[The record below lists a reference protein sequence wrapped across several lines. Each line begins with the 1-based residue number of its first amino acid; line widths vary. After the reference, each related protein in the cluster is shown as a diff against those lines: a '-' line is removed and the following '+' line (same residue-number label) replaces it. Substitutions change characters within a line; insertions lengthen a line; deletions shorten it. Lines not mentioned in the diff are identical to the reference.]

1 MFPISEWY
9 ILPAAFLLDLILGD
23 PAYIPHPVCWMGNLI
38 TWAEEKFRAL
48 KLPTVVSGGLFAVA
62 MIVTVL
68 VVATLVMAVA
78 SLIHVDLARVA
89 EIVMIWLAISTR
101 SLKQAALAVSDAL
114 RMGGIEAARK
124 KVGMIVGRDTSELD
138 ERGVLK
144 AAVETVAENLVDGVI
159 SPLVFAAIGGAPFA
173 MAYKMINTLDS
184 MVGYR
189 NEKYIDFGKVSARI
203 DDVAN
208 FIPARLSVICI
219 AMANYGIN
227 RRWKEI
233 FSSAW
238 RDGRNHLSPN
248 AGYPEASFAEALSV
262 TMGGPSVYFGK
273 VVEKPYICEDYKENP
288 YVPATV
294 EAACRLMVWAAAAS
308 LFGAMTLAH
317 LMSMLS

>member
-9 ILPAAFLLDLILGD
+9 VFPAAFFLDLLLGD

-38 TWAEEKFRAL
+38 SRSEAWFRKL
-48 KLPTVVSGGLFAVA
+48 KLPVVAAGGFFAVA
-62 MIVTVL
+62 MIL
-68 VVATLVMAVA
+68 AAFLAATLAMAVA
-78 SLIHVDLARVA
+78 SFIHVDLARVM
-89 EIVMIWLAISTR
+89 EIVMIWLAISTC

-114 RMGGIEAARK
+114 RMGGLEAARK

-159 SPLVFAAIGGAPFA
+159 SPLFFAAIGGAPLA

-189 NEKYIDFGKVSARI
+189 NETYIDFGKVSARV

-208 FIPARLSVICI
+208 FIPARLSVLCV
-219 AMANYGIN
+219 AAANFGIN
-227 RRWKEI
+227 RRWKEVMA
-233 FSSAW
+233 SAW

-248 AGYPEASFAEALSV
+248 AGFPEASFAEALEV
-262 TMGGPSVYFGK
+262 TMGGPSVYFGH
-273 VVEKPYICEDYKENP
+273 VVDKPYICEEYKENP
-288 YVPATV
+288 YAPDTV
-294 EAACRLMVWAAAAS
+294 EAACRLMVWAASAS

-317 LMSMLS
+317 LVNMVG

>member
-9 ILPAAFLLDLILGD
+9 ILPAAFLLDLLVGD
-23 PAYIPHPVCWMGNLI
+23 PAFIPHPICWMGNLI
-38 TWAEEKFRAL
+38 SKSEEPFRRL
-48 KLPTVVSGGLFAVA
+48 KIPTVVSGGLFTLCMVAVA
-62 MIVTVL
+62 WA
-68 VVATLVMAVA
+68 VATAIMALA
-78 SLIHVDLARVA
+78 SFIHGDLARVV
-89 EIVMIWLAISTR
+89 EILMIWFAISTR
-101 SLKQAALAVSDAL
+101 SLKKAALAVSDAL
-114 RMGGIEAARK
+114 RMGGIEAARV

-159 SPLVFAAIGGAPFA
+159 SPLFFAAVGGAPFA
-173 MAYKMINTLDS
+173 MAYKMVNTLDS

-189 NEKYIDFGKVSARI
+189 NEKYMAFGKASARV

-208 FIPARLSVICI
+208 FIPARLSVFCV
-219 AMANYGIN
+219 AMANYGLA

-233 FSSAW
+233 LRSAW

-248 AGYPEASFAEALSV
+248 AGYPEASFAEALEV

-273 VVEKPYICEDYKENP
+273 VVDKAYICEGYKNNP

-294 EAACRLMVWAAAAS
+294 ESACRLMVWSAAVS
-308 LFGAMTLAH
+308 LIGAMTLAH
-317 LMSMLS
+317 VMNMVA

>member
-9 ILPAAFLLDLILGD
+9 ILPAAFLLDLLLGD
-23 PAYIPHPVCWMGNLI
+23 PAFIPHPICWMGNLI
-38 TWAEEKFRAL
+38 SKAEEPFRRL
-48 KLPTVVSGGLFAVA
+48 KVPTVVAGALFSAA
-62 MIVTVL
+62 MVMTVW
-68 VVATLVMAVA
+68 VIATAVMALA
-78 SLIHVDLARVA
+78 SFLNADLARVV
-89 EIVMIWLAISTR
+89 EILMIWFAISTR
-101 SLKQAALAVSDAL
+101 SLKEAALAVADAL
-114 RMGGIEAARK
+114 RLGGLEAARQ

-159 SPLVFAAIGGAPFA
+159 SPLFFAAIGGAPLA

-189 NEKYIDFGKVSARI
+189 NEKYIDFGKVSARV

-208 FIPARLSVICI
+208 FIPARLSVFCV
-219 AMANYGIN
+219 AVANYGIS

-233 FSSAW
+233 LRAAW

-248 AGYPEASFAEALSV
+248 AGFPEASFAAALEV

-273 VVEKPYICEDYKENP
+273 VVDKPYICEEHKDNP
-288 YVPATV
+288 YVAFTV
-294 EAACRLMVWAAAAS
+294 DKACRLMVWSAAVS

-317 LMSMLS
+317 LMNMVA

>member
-9 ILPAAFLLDLILGD
+9 ILPAAFLLDLLLGD
-23 PAYIPHPVCWMGNLI
+23 PAYIPHPVCWMGSLI
-38 TWAEEKFRAL
+38 TWAEDRFRKL
-48 KLPTVVSGGLFAVA
+48 KIPTVLAGGFFALA
-62 MIVTVL
+62 MVLTVWLAATL
-68 VVATLVMAVA
+68 VMTVATLV
-78 SLIHVDLARVA
+78 HVDLARVM

-114 RMGGIEAARK
+114 RMGGLEAARK

-159 SPLVFAAIGGAPFA
+159 SPLFFAAIGGAPLA

-189 NEKYIDFGKVSARI
+189 NEKYILFGKVSARL

-208 FIPARLSVICI
+208 FIPARLSVVCV
-219 AMANYGIN
+219 ALANLGLEK
-227 RRWKEI
+227 RWKEI

-248 AGYPEASFAEALSV
+248 AGFPESSFAEALRV
-262 TMGGPSVYFGK
+262 TMGGPSIYFGK
-273 VVEKPYICEDYKENP
+273 VVEKPYICEAYKENP
-288 YVPATV
+288 YVPSTV
-294 EAACRLMVWAAAAS
+294 EAACRLMVWAAAVS
-308 LFGAMTLAH
+308 LVGSMTLAH
-317 LMSMLS
+317 LMNMLT